1 MILDWRTFS
10 RSAEGK
16 AGFIVGYLAESFF
29 CRPVFYECCGVFFSL
44 RAGRKKNQKNSCDYE
59 GGGYFEI
66 VLGGTEA
73 RCSTRCDG
81 LQFL

>member
-29 CRPVFYECCGVFFSL
+29 CRPVFYECIGVFFLCPGWAQKKSKKLL
-44 RAGRKKNQKNSCDYE
+44 R
-59 GGGYFEI
+59 
-66 VLGGTEA
+66 L
-73 RCSTRCDG
+73 
-81 LQFL
+81 